1 MIFFF
6 EFEVIVKV
14 IEPKPALRGE
24 EMNGPHKI
32 IQLTGGYR
40 HEASDVD
47 CARALRISREYVFFL
62 FLSLELSLELSI
74 PMPALRGEKV
84 DDGCEIEHKRAV
96 EELGFGWDQG
106 LL

>member
-1 MIFFF
+1 MKRKFGRR
-6 EFEVIVKV
+6 VST
-14 IEPKPALRGE
+14 R
-24 EMNGPHKI
+24 
-32 IQLTGGYR
+32 T
-40 HEASDVD
+40 
-47 CARALRISREYVFFL
+47 LRIFREYVFFL

-84 DDGCEIEHKRAV
+84 DDGCEIEHTRVV